1 MELYSVKMRASQ
13 REAGRERHISGAEKI
28 VREERLEKVVSQ
40 LLERALHH
48 AKGRADFVNLK
59 VEAVSPEEVTHLE
72 ALPVTTCPVDTV
84 EEGRDQLR
92 KLLAQA
98 GIDHGEAILG
108 QMEEAYGMR
117 GAMLLHVDTLQRLE
131 PDPHRGIRAT
141 YMDAAQDGETGPE
154 KNHFREALVLATKV
168 ANQNNILG
176 ELCISDDPDYVT
188 GYFAYKELGYV
199 RITKLK
205 EPGDPNG
212 GRIFLFRGSRE
223 EAEACI
229 RYLEREKVLVHLP
242 EEAER

>member
-28 VREERLEKVVSQ
+28 VPEERLEKVVSQ

-59 VEAVSPEEVTHLE
+59 VETVSPEEVTHLK

-92 KLLAQA
+92 KLLA
-98 GIDHGEAILG
+98 

-188 GYFAYKELGYV
+188 GYFASKELGYV

-205 EPGDPNG
+205 EPGSPNG

-223 EAEACI
+223 EAENCI

>member
-108 QMEEAYGMR
+108 QME
-117 GAMLLHVDTLQRLE
+117 
-131 PDPHRGIRAT
+131 
-141 YMDAAQDGETGPE
+141 AA
-154 KNHFREALVLATKV
+154 
-168 ANQNNILG
+168 
-176 ELCISDDPDYVT
+176 
-188 GYFAYKELGYV
+188 
-199 RITKLK
+199 
-205 EPGDPNG
+205 GDPSNLHGCGTGWRDRAGEKPLPG
-212 GRIFLFRGSRE
+212 GAGAGHQGGQPKQYSWG
-223 EAEACI
+223 AV
-229 RYLEREKVLVHLP
+229 YLR
-242 EEAER
+242 

>member
-108 QMEEAYGMR
+108 QME
-117 GAMLLHVDTLQRLE
+117 
-131 PDPHRGIRAT
+131 
-141 YMDAAQDGETGPE
+141 AA
-154 KNHFREALVLATKV
+154 
-168 ANQNNILG
+168 
-176 ELCISDDPDYVT
+176 
-188 GYFAYKELGYV
+188 
-199 RITKLK
+199 
-205 EPGDPNG
+205 
-212 GRIFLFRGSRE
+212 
-223 EAEACI
+223 
-229 RYLEREKVLVHLP
+229 
-242 EEAER
+242 

>member
-28 VREERLEKVVSQ
+28 VPEERLEKVVSQ

-72 ALPVTTCPVDTV
+72 ALPVTTYPVDTV

-108 QMEEAYGMR
+108 QMEAAYGMR
-117 GAMLLHVDTLQRLE
+117 GAMLLHVEDR
-131 PDPHRGIRAT
+131 
-141 YMDAAQDGETGPE
+141 
-154 KNHFREALVLATKV
+154 KSVV
-168 ANQNNILG
+168 
-176 ELCISDDPDYVT
+176 
-188 GYFAYKELGYV
+188 
-199 RITKLK
+199 
-205 EPGDPNG
+205 
-212 GRIFLFRGSRE
+212 
-223 EAEACI
+223 
-229 RYLEREKVLVHLP
+229 
-242 EEAER
+242 

>member
-59 VEAVSPEEVTHLE
+59 VETVSTEAVTHLK

-92 KLLAQA
+92 KLLEQA

-154 KNHFREALVLATKV
+154 KNHFRVLATKV

-188 GYFAYKELGYV
+188 GYFASKELGYV

-205 EPGDPNG
+205 EPGNPNG
-212 GRIFLFRGSRE
+212 GRIFLFRGSRAD
-223 EAEACI
+223 AEACI

-242 EEAER
+242 EEEQ

>member
-108 QMEEAYGMR
+108 QMEAAYGMR
-117 GAMLLHVDTLQRLE
+117 GAMLLHVDTLQHLE
-131 PDPHRGIRAT
+131 PRPT
-141 YMDAAQDGETGPE
+141 
-154 KNHFREALVLATKV
+154 
-168 ANQNNILG
+168 
-176 ELCISDDPDYVT
+176 
-188 GYFAYKELGYV
+188 
-199 RITKLK
+199 
-205 EPGDPNG
+205 PGDPSNLHGCGTGWRDRAGEKPLPG
-212 GRIFLFRGSRE
+212 GAGAGHQGGQPKQYSWG
-223 EAEACI
+223 AV
-229 RYLEREKVLVHLP
+229 YLR
-242 EEAER
+242 